1 MTEEKRR
8 YSARELAVLSLCR
21 LEREGKYGS
30 LEADAAI
37 KKFGLD
43 GAERALYTKLFY
55 GVTERRLT
63 LDHVINAYS
72 SRKPEDMSLEM
83 RNILRVSAYQILY
96 LDRVPDYSAVNEGAE
111 LAKKYERKTASG
123 FVNAVL
129 RRICKD
135 GAPQI
140 ECKDGAEYLSVKYSV
155 LKSTVELLLKEFGFA
170 ETEKFLHS
178 LFAPQYI
185 TLRVN
190 TLRISREELIK
201 KLTDAG
207 VGCEPT
213 RKSVF
218 GIRLTQ
224 HTDSQTL
231 FGHIKGLAYI
241 EDEAS
246 QIAVSALDPKPGM
259 TVADVCAAPGGK
271 TVSAAI
277 CMGNEGVIYASDI
290 HKNKL
295 RLIEKTAEDC
305 GVTVIKTECRDAK
318 TVNGELVGKCGRV
331 LCDVPCSGL
340 GVLGKKPDMRYKE
353 VTDRVRLIQTQ
364 REILSA
370 SSRYLLRGGLM
381 VYSTCTVC
389 KDENG
394 ENVRDFLKNND
405 DFRLIYE
412 KTLLPHTDGTDG
424 FYIAAMEKVR

>member
-1 MTEEKRR
+1 MMEDKKG

-21 LEREGKYGS
+21 LEREGKYGG

-37 KKFGLD
+37 KKFKLD
-43 GAERALYTKLFY
+43 GAEKALYTKLFY

-63 LDHVINAYS
+63 LDFAINAYS
-72 SRKPEDMSLEM
+72 NRKTDEMSLEM

-111 LAKKYERKTASG
+111 LAKKYERKSASG
-123 FVNAVL
+123 FVNAIL
-129 RRICKD
+129 RRICSEGMPEIKF
-135 GAPQI
+135 GN
-140 ECKDGAEYLSVKYSV
+140 KAEFLSVKYSV
-155 LKSTVELLLKEFGFA
+155 LQSTAEILLKEFGFA
-170 ETEKFLHS
+170 ETEKYLYS
-178 LFAPQYI
+178 LFSPQYI

-201 KLTDAG
+201 KLTEAG
-207 VGCEPT
+207 IGCEPT
-213 RKSVF
+213 QKSEF

-224 HTDSQTL
+224 HTDTQSL
-231 FGHIKGLAYI
+231 FAAIKGLAYI

-246 QIAVSALDPKPGM
+246 QIAIRTLDPGPGM

-277 CMGNEGVIYASDI
+277 SMCNDGVIYASDI

-295 RLIEKTAEDC
+295 KLIEKTAIDC

-318 TVNGELVGKCGRV
+318 TVNANLVGKCDRV

-353 VTDRVRLIQTQ
+353 VTDRDRLIQTQ
-364 REILSA
+364 KEILR
-370 SSRYLLRGGLM
+370 SSSEYLKPGGVL
-381 VYSTCTVC
+381 VYSTCTVLS
-389 KDENG
+389 DENG
-394 ENVRDFLKNND
+394 DNVIDFIKNNS
-405 DFRLIYE
+405 DFELLSE
-412 KTLLPHTDGTDG
+412 QTLLPHKDGTDG
-424 FYIAAMEKVR
+424 FYISKIVKKR